1 MFSQNNN
8 NNKEGRNNL
17 SSNYKFMS
25 EINITPFVDVMLVL
39 LVIFMVTAPMLE
51 HGIKVHLPAAAA
63 HAIKSPEKT
72 IVVSIN
78 GSREVYINALK
89 VGLPTLTSKLRAIY
103 KNRTNKEIFLKADS
117 SIPYGVVIRVM
128 AAVKMAGISKIGMV
142 TKNPILIKR

>member
-1 MFSQNNN
+1 MFAQNNN

-51 HGIKVHLPAAAA
+51 HGIKVHLPTAAA

-103 KNRTNKEIFLKADS
+103 KNRTDKEIFLKADS